1 MLCIIFQYGYKLNH
15 VHRILIGFEA
25 ILERKLQ
32 NYKRKSK
39 LSCKENVKKKRKKKR
54 KKERKKEVWNTNFK
68 FVESR
73 AELSTKFD
81 ISAESWIEYREF

>member
-1 MLCIIFQYGYKLNH
+1 MLCIISAWLWTGSSPSDINRFRSDTGKK
-15 VHRILIGFEA
+15 IT
-25 ILERKLQ
+25 KLQ
-32 NYKRKSK
+32 NKIKIAMER
-39 LSCKENVKKKRKKKR
+39 KKR
-54 KKERKKEVWNTNFK
+54 KERKKEVWNTNFK